1 MNLLEKFNQKQ
12 ATKNDNS
19 AKMVEFEVG
28 DTVAVSYRIQEEN
41 ATRIQVFEGIVIAKN
56 KQLTNFDSSFVVRKI
71 SHGVGVERKFQFHSP
86 LVEKIVV
93 LNKGIVRRSKLYYLR
108 DLTGKAARIKK
119 QIFKKEE
126 TTTDN
131 E

>member
-41 ATRIQVFEGIVIAKN
+41 ATRIQVFEGVVIAKN

-86 LVEKIVV
+86 LVEKIGV

-108 DLTGKAARIKK
+108 DFTGKAARIKK

-126 TTTDN
+126 TATDN

>member
-41 ATRIQVFEGIVIAKN
+41 ATRIQVFEGVVIAKN
-56 KQLTNFDSSFVVRKI
+56 KQLLEPF
-71 SHGVGVERKFQFHSP
+71 
-86 LVEKIVV
+86 
-93 LNKGIVRRSKLYYLR
+93 
-108 DLTGKAARIKK
+108 
-119 QIFKKEE
+119 
-126 TTTDN
+126 
-131 E
+131 